1 MNAASTLTHSN
12 EISTCPDCGD
22 PLQNRRF
29 VEAWDLDGKPHKI
42 DSSHSYPYCG
52 KCKLKWIGELVDAED
67 LIAL

>member
-1 MNAASTLTHSN
+1 MNTANRLTYSN

-29 VEAWDLDGKPHKI
+29 IEAWTSDGKV
-42 DSSHSYPYCG
+42 DQSESHSYPYCG
-52 KCKLKWIGELVDAED
+52 KCNIKWIGEYVDDES